1 MTDKRK
7 QRIRAHMQKTGMS
20 YQASVNQLEQ
30 APKVSADRPLAK
42 LLEDLG
48 VPSCF
53 AVTVRRV
60 VGGRSATLE
69 IALAQARALA
79 ATPMFAAEAGAT
91 EMVISASE
99 MRTLLAAGAAN
110 ERTQIYR
117 AFRDERQTTLSD
129 RCRHCR
135 RWVWLGTTERDG
147 NCVCGQ
153 GFRVTFQTHQD
164 WNLSQGL
171 RCMDCGVAF
180 ALADPSKRQSPWH
193 RVNDSQ
199 VRCASCVNECAPRS
213 VRLEEDEI
221 GKPFVRYSSEVPLEA
236 VQQFV
241 AETGL
246 RADWPKAFMSSTGVV
261 NGRRIDQW
269 RLPLAE

>member
-7 QRIRAHMQKTGMS
+7 QQIRAHMRKTGMS

-30 APKVSADRPLAK
+30 PPNADRPLAK
-42 LLEDLG
+42 LLEDLC
-48 VPSCF
+48 VPNCF
-53 AVTVRRV
+53 AVAVRRV
-60 VGGRSATLE
+60 FGGRSASLE
-69 IALAQARALA
+69 IAQAQARALD
-79 ATPMFAAEAGAT
+79 ATPMFAADAGGI
-91 EMVISASE
+91 EMVVTASE
-99 MRTLLAAGAAN
+99 MRTLLAAGAAD
-110 ERTQIYR
+110 EHKQLYR
-117 AFRDERQTTLSD
+117 AFRDERGTTFSD

-135 RWVWLGTTERDG
+135 RWIWLGTAERDG

-153 GFRVTFQTHQD
+153 GFRVTFATRPY
-164 WNLSQGL
+164 WTLFQGL

-193 RVNDSQ
+193 RVNESQ
-199 VRCASCVNECAPRS
+199 VRCASCVNESAPRS
-213 VRLEEDEI
+213 VRIEEDEI
-221 GKPFVRYSSEVPLEA
+221 GKPFLRYSSEVPLET
-236 VQQFV
+236 VQLFV

-246 RADWPKAFMSSTGVV
+246 RVDWPKAFRSSTGVL